1 MPRFEVDSVQVVQAS
16 AAVQASAQQIGTE
29 VDRMMRHLVQLQ
41 GSWSGSAATSFQS
54 VVGDWRVTQERVRV
68 ALEQIQAALAQAGRQ
83 YQEVE
88 DAAVRMFTV

>member
-16 AAVQASAQQIGTE
+16 AAVQASAQQIGSE

-41 GSWSGSAATSFQS
+41 AGWSGAAASSFQN
-54 VVGDWRVTQERVRV
+54 VVGDWKVTQERVRT

-88 DAAVRMFTV
+88 DAAVRMFSA